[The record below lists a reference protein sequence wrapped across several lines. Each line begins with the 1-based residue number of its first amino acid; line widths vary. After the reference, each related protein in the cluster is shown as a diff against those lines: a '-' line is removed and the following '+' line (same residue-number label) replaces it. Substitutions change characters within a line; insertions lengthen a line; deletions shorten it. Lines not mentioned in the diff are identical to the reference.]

1 MNIGL
6 KIVNFWVHVYYVNI
20 TKIIFP
26 KMKMISTKFL
36 KNCWNYALIA
46 QNAKCFSVSGQY
58 MSERRSTN
66 QLIDFTNI
74 LEDESTTKVQRKQSE
89 CKSKFIILNFE
100 VLIYSHFPTFSS
112 IHSF

>member
-1 MNIGL
+1 MNICL
-6 KIVNFWVHVYYVNI
+6 KMVNFWVHVYYVNI

-36 KNCWNYALIA
+36 KNCRNYALIA
-46 QNAKCFSVSGQY
+46 QNAKCFSISGQY

-89 CKSKFIILNFE
+89 CKGKSSLVFFE
-100 VLIYSHFPTFSS
+100 LLIDSHFPIFSP
-112 IHSF
+112 IYPF

>member
-1 MNIGL
+1 
-6 KIVNFWVHVYYVNI
+6 
-20 TKIIFP
+20 
-26 KMKMISTKFL
+26 MKMISTKFL
-36 KNCWNYALIA
+36 KNCRNYALIA
-46 QNAKCFSVSGQY
+46 QNAKSFSISGQF

-112 IHSF
+112 IYPF

>member
-1 MNIGL
+1 
-6 KIVNFWVHVYYVNI
+6 
-20 TKIIFP
+20 
-26 KMKMISTKFL
+26 MKMISTKFL

-66 QLIDFTNI
+66 QLIDFSNI

-89 CKSKFIILNFE
+89 CKSNLSLLVFE
-100 VLIYSHFPTFSS
+100 ALIYSHFPTFSS
-112 IHSF
+112 IYPF